1 VYDNP
6 SHPASLLVPTINI
19 NEDEYHLPIAEV
31 YHLAIHPEHPPFDVI
46 EALRKRPPPLSLGK
60 GKRRRS
66 VVSIETFTAADKA
79 VEKDVLKRLL
89 SLCDIFSPNEV
100 EAASLIYGKDVATK
114 LAASLSDEE
123 LIGPLIGGGEDGE
136 DGDDV
141 VVVVVRRGPRGAA
154 AGWRNKYQDM
164 KICSVPSYPD
174 TKVLNVTGC
183 GNSFLGAFLACYTD
197 SNNRED
203 EEEEEEEEEE
213 EGLKEALCWGC
224 AVGSIMAEE
233 MSTPNGND
241 EGLRREAAYRAG
253 VLLLKEREKNVR
265 E

>member
-1 VYDNP
+1 M
-6 SHPASLLVPTINI
+6 
-19 NEDEYHLPIAEV
+19 

-46 EALRKRPPPLSLGK
+46 EALRNRPPPISLEK
-60 GKRRRS
+60 GKRRRRRS

-79 VEKDVLKRLL
+79 VGKDVLKRLL

-100 EAASLIYGKDVATK
+100 EAASLIYGKDVATR

-123 LIGPLIGGGEDGE
+123 LIGPLIGGGEDGD

-141 VVVVVRRGPRGAA
+141 VVVVVRRGPRGAV
-154 AGWRNKYQDM
+154 AGWRNKYQSTNNNRGIS
-164 KICSVPSYPD
+164 ICSVPSYPD
-174 TKVLNVTGC
+174 TKVVNVTGC
-183 GNSFLGAFLACYTD
+183 GNSFLGAFLACYMD
-197 SNNRED
+197 SNNRGG
-203 EEEEEEEEEE
+203 EEEE

-233 MSTPNGND
+233 MSTPNGTD
-241 EGLRREAAYRAG
+241 EELRREAAYRAG